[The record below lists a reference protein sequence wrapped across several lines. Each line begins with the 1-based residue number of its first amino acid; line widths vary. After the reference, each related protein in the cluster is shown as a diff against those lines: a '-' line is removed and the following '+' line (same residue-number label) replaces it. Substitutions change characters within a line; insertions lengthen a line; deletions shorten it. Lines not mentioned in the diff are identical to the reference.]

1 MEKLELTYKNFTLS
15 NFEFEEPDK
24 VSFDVEPVPTEEEI
38 KDIQEYLLKL
48 FASLVN

>member
-24 VSFDVEPVPTEEEI
+24 ISFDVDPIPTEEEV
-38 KDIQEYLLKL
+38 KEIQEYLSAL
-48 FASLVN
+48 FASLVI